1 VLGELASAYNNGT
14 LNRTAFLAS
23 VNRVIALRESLK

>member
-1 VLGELASAYNNGT
+1 LLATAYSKAVLGHQG
-14 LNRTAFLAS
+14 FLAS